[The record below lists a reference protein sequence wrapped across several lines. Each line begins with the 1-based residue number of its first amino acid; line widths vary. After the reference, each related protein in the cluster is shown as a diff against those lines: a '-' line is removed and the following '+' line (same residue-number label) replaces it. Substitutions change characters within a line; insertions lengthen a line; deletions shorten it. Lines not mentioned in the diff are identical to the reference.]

1 MLDQN
6 QIYHF
11 KRGNGASICR
21 TIRGPLDAFE
31 RAVKI
36 AQQRGET
43 VNAVLARALVA
54 GLPVVES
61 EAASDE
67 R

>member
-1 MLDQN
+1 MLDKN

-21 TIRGPLDAFE
+21 TIRGPLDAFQ
-31 RAVKI
+31 RAVEI

-43 VNAVLARALVA
+43 VNSVLARAIVA
-54 GLPVVES
+54 GLPVVE
-61 EAASDE
+61 ADGVTDE